1 MSANADG
8 SVVIEIVADDKKFS
22 KEMNSSYEK
31 TESLA
36 EELKR
41 VNELLKLDPKNLT
54 LLQQK
59 QELLNKEIESTKEK
73 LELLQNAQKNAQ
85 AQFDKGEI
93 TEAQYRSLQ
102 REIESTEI
110 SLKQL
115 TKEQEDFGKEAKE
128 SNEKVIDAY
137 GTMAKAAAAVATA
150 LIAAGVGAVSAATD
164 FDAAFAKTQTIMD
177 QTKVSVS
184 EMNDD
189 IMALSGS
196 SAMAATEVSDAVYNA
211 ISGSVATEDAVEF
224 VDQAN
229 KLAVA
234 GFTDLANAT
243 DVMTTVLNAYG
254 LEASSVEGISN
265 VLITTQ
271 NLGKTT
277 VDALASSM
285 GRAISTGSA
294 YGVNMQNLAT
304 AYVEL
309 TKGGIDT
316 AEATTYLSG
325 MLNELGNA
333 GSTVGKIIQEK
344 TGMSF
349 GQLMAQG
356 SSLGDVL
363 QILSDSVDGNAEA
376 LMGLWSSQEAG
387 KASNAIMTQGVE
399 DFNLVLAQMNEEMA
413 GTTGTTQSAY
423 ETMTNTS
430 EFINKKFTN
439 SMTNLGIAVGSSVNP
454 ALDQAKLSLI
464 SLVEKVTD
472 FANKHPAAVR
482 ALTAITIGVGA
493 FAVALTVYT
502 VGAKIATAATTAL
515 TTVMNSNPI
524 LLAVTAVISL
534 GVAIGT
540 YIATTQAAIEETE
553 QLTAASEQQRSEL
566 EELKAEYEQVCEAQG
581 ETSAEAQVLKQR
593 LDEATEAF
601 ENNKRTAE
609 ELAEELNSTHESF
622 SALSDEIDNSF
633 SSLDMEKQKTDALI
647 DRMDELRNEEILSA
661 EAKQELCAIIDL
673 LNEQLPELGI
683 QYDELT
689 GKINLSTESIQAF
702 SDASFQSAQ
711 REAALDYY
719 KQLIGQQYELQ
730 YAAKLA
736 KDEYNLAYQAYW
748 DAAGTY
754 SKEWAPGFS
763 QQEVFDGK
771 RAGHDGNGSIGSTYY
786 KNLIDSAHDSYENA
800 KNLYDQAQTDLQDLE
815 GQTEYVYGIIQETY
829 GAAIV
834 SDDVVEEI
842 ITPIETWQEGVERL
856 SEAYKTAKETVRDSL
871 DQQIGKWSE
880 VDNEAKKSI
889 DDIITALNSQ
899 ITYFANYNKNLEIAR
914 TLGLNEEI
922 IQALSDGS
930 QESAAILAGIV
941 EAANDANVDINEKI
955 KELND
960 SWVGVSEGKDTLS
973 ESLAEYD
980 ETVIEE
986 GDKLVELAAS
996 VGLDMSNAMTEGLLE
1011 GLPLFQ
1017 QAWEQFAPPVGES
1030 GAYGMGGSRLT
1041 GNEVVQHA
1049 YASGT
1054 ASAAAGYAIVGEDG
1068 PELVYFRGGERVLTA
1083 DETRQALGSVYPSAP
1098 QMRYVGAG
1106 APAIAGGGAVQIRAV
1121 IDVPVQ
1127 VDGREIARATAVYM
1141 GEEMEFE
1148 VM

>member
-1 MSANADG
+1 MSAKADG

-22 KEMNSSYEK
+22 KEMNRSYEE

-41 VNELLKLDPKNLT
+41 VNELLELDPKNVT

-59 QELLNKEIESTKEK
+59 QELLNKEVDKTKEK
-73 LELLQNAQKNAQ
+73 LELLQKAQKDAQ
-85 AQFDKGEI
+85 TQFDKGEI
-93 TEAQYRSLQ
+93 TEEQYRSLQ

-110 SLKQL
+110 SLKKL
-115 TKEQEDFGKEAKE
+115 TKEQEDFGKEAE
-128 SNEKVIDAY
+128 ETGEKAVDAY
-137 GTMAKAAAAVATA
+137 GTIAKAAAAVATA
-150 LIAAGVGAVSAATD
+150 VIAIGVAAISCATD

-184 EMNDD
+184 EMSDD

-196 SAMAATEVSDAVYNA
+196 SAMAATDVSDAVYNA

-229 KLAVA
+229 RLAVA

-254 LEASSVEGISN
+254 LEASYVGGISN
-265 VLITTQ
+265 VLIATQ

-285 GRAISTGSA
+285 GKAISTGSA
-294 YGVNMQNLAT
+294 YGVNMQNLAS

-309 TKGGIDT
+309 TRGGIDT

-333 GSTVGKIIQEK
+333 SSEVGKIIQEK

-349 GQLMAQG
+349 GQLMEQG
-356 SSLGDVL
+356 WSLGDVL
-363 QILSDSVDGNAEA
+363 KVLADSVDGNAEA
-376 LMGLWSSQEAG
+376 LMGLWGSQEAG
-387 KASNAIMTQGVE
+387 KASNAIMTQGVK

-413 GTTGTTQSAY
+413 GTTGTTEAAY
-423 ETMTNTS
+423 ETMINTS

-464 SLVEKVTD
+464 SVVEKVTD
-472 FANKHPAAVR
+472 FANKHPAVVR

-493 FAVALTVYT
+493 FAVGLAVYT
-502 VGAKIATAATTAL
+502 VGAKVATAATTAL
-515 TTVMNSNPI
+515 TTAMNSNPI
-524 LLAVTAVISL
+524 LLAVTAVIAL
-534 GVAIGT
+534 GMAIGT
-540 YIATTQAAIEETE
+540 LIATTQAATEEAE
-553 QLTAASEQQRSEL
+553 KLSAASEQEKAEL
-566 EELKAEYEQVCEAQG
+566 EELRAEYEQVCEAQG
-581 ETSAEAQVLKQR
+581 ENSAEAQVLKQR
-593 LDEATEAF
+593 VDEATEAF
-601 ENNKRTAE
+601 EKNKRTAE
-609 ELAEELNSTHESF
+609 ELKEELSKTHEAYSELVSQIDESF
-622 SALSDEIDNSF
+622 YVIDK
-633 SSLDMEKQKTDALI
+633 EKQQTDALI

-661 EAKQELCAIIDL
+661 EAKQELCTIIDL
-673 LNEQLPELGI
+673 LNEQLPELGL

-689 GKINLSTESIQAF
+689 GKINLSTESVRSF
-702 SDASFQSAQ
+702 SEASFQSAQ
-711 REAALDYY
+711 REAAMGWY
-719 KQLIGQQYELQ
+719 KDLMRQQYELE
-730 YAAKLA
+730 YAAELA
-736 KDEYNLAYQAYW
+736 TQEYNAAKSAW
-748 DAAGTY
+748 DAADAYMNNKANFETFDDELEY
-754 SKEWAPGFS
+754 SDLVWVPANVAYNDAK
-763 QQEVFDGK
+763 D
-771 RAGHDGNGSIGSTYY
+771 N
-786 KNLIDSAHDSYENA
+786 YETA
-800 KNLYDQAQTDLQDLE
+800 MADLEDLEEQTD
-815 GQTEYVYGIIQETY
+815 YVYGMILDTY
-829 GAAIV
+829 
-834 SDDVVEEI
+834 DVASEPEI
-842 ITPIETWQEGVERL
+842 EDILTPIETWQEGVERL
-856 SEAYKTAKETVRDSL
+856 SEAYETAKETVRDSL

-880 VDNEAKKSI
+880 VDNKAKKSI
-889 DDIITALNSQ
+889 DDIISALNSQ
-899 ITYFANYNKNLEIAR
+899 ITYFANFNKNLEIAR

-930 QESAAILAGIV
+930 QESAAILAGLV
-941 EAANDANVDINEKI
+941 EASEEEIQ
-955 KELND
+955 ELNE
-960 SWVGVSEGKDTLS
+960 SWAGVSEGKDTLA

-986 GDKLVELAAS
+986 GDKLVELAAG

-1083 DETRQALGSVYPSAP
+1083 DETRQALGAVYPSAP
-1098 QMRYVGAG
+1098 QLRYVGAG

>member
-1 MSANADG
+1 M
-8 SVVIEIVADDKKFS
+8 IEIVADDQDAKKGLENV
-22 KEMNSSYEK
+22 KDELEK
-31 TESLA
+31 VEESTGDAARELTDA
-36 EELKR
+36 AKSVEELGDAAEKSG
-41 VNELLKLDPKNLT
+41 
-54 LLQQK
+54 K
-59 QELLNKEIESTKEK
+59 QMDS
-73 LELLQNAQKNAQ
+73 A
-85 AQFDKGEI
+85 GENVD
-93 TEAQYRSLQ
+93 
-102 REIESTEI
+102 
-110 SLKQL
+110 
-115 TKEQEDFGKEAKE
+115 DFGKAAEDAGDQAEKSAEAVGSLAKGAA
-128 SNEKVIDAY
+128 VVA
-137 GTMAKAAAAVATA
+137 GTLLAAGAAAV
-150 LIAAGVGAVSAATD
+150 SCATD

-184 EMNDD
+184 EMSDD

-196 SAMAATEVSDAVYNA
+196 SAMAATDVSDAVYNA

-229 KLAVA
+229 RLAVA

-254 LEASSVEGISN
+254 LEASYVGGISN

-285 GRAISTGSA
+285 GKAISTGSA
-294 YGVNMQNLAT
+294 YGVNMQNLAS

-309 TKGGIDT
+309 TRGGIDT

-333 GSTVGKIIQEK
+333 SSEVGKIIQEK

-349 GQLMAQG
+349 GQLMEQG
-356 SSLGDVL
+356 WSLGDVL
-363 QILSDSVDGNAEA
+363 EVLADSVDGNAEA
-376 LMGLWSSQEAG
+376 LMGLWGSQEAG

-413 GTTGTTQSAY
+413 GTTGTTEAAY

-464 SLVEKVTD
+464 SVVEKVTD
-472 FANKHPAAVR
+472 FANKHPAVVR

-553 QLTAASEQQRSEL
+553 QLTAVSEQQRSEL

-593 LDEATEAF
+593 LDDATEAF
-601 ENNKRTAE
+601 ENNKRTVE
-609 ELAEELNSTHESF
+609 ELKEELNSTHEAF

-730 YAAKLA
+730 YAAKVA
-736 KDEYNLAYQAYW
+736 KDEYDLAYQAYW
-748 DAAGTY
+748 DAAGRY
-754 SKEWAPGFS
+754 SKEWAPGLS
-763 QQEVFDGK
+763 QQEVFDGE
-771 RAGHDGNGSIGSTYY
+771 RAGEGGNAIPATYFR
-786 KNLIDSAHDSYENA
+786 NLINTAHDSYETA
-800 KNLYDQAQTDLQDLE
+800 KNLYDQAESDLQDLE

-834 SDDVVEEI
+834 PDEVVEEI
-842 ITPIETWQEGVERL
+842 ISPIDTWQEGVERL
-856 SEAYKTAKETVRDSL
+856 SEAYETAKETVRDSL

-880 VDNEAKKSI
+880 VDNKAKKSI
-889 DDIITALNSQ
+889 DDIISALNSQ

-1017 QAWEQFAPPVGES
+1017 QAWEQFVPPNG
-1030 GAYGMGGSRLT
+1030 GAYGVGGSRLP

-1068 PELVYFRGGERVLTA
+1068 PELVFFRGGERVLTA
-1083 DETRQALGSVYPSAP
+1083 DETRQALGAVYPSAP

>member
-1 MSANADG
+1 MSAKADG

-22 KEMNSSYEK
+22 KEMNRSYEE

-41 VNELLKLDPKNLT
+41 VNELLELDPKNVT

-59 QELLNKEIESTKEK
+59 QELLNKEVDKTKEK
-73 LELLQNAQKNAQ
+73 LELLQKAQKDAQ

-93 TEAQYRSLQ
+93 TEEQYRSLQ

-110 SLKQL
+110 SLKKL
-115 TKEQEDFGKEAKE
+115 TKEQEDFGKEAE
-128 SNEKVIDAY
+128 ETGEKAVDAY
-137 GTMAKAAAAVATA
+137 GTIAKAAAAVATA
-150 LIAAGVGAVSAATD
+150 VIAIGVAAISCATD

-184 EMNDD
+184 EMSDD

-196 SAMAATEVSDAVYNA
+196 SGMAATDVSDAVYNA

-229 KLAVA
+229 RLAVA

-254 LEASSVEGISN
+254 LEASYVGGISN

-285 GRAISTGSA
+285 GKAISTGSA
-294 YGVNMQNLAT
+294 YGVNMQNLAS

-309 TKGGIDT
+309 TRGGIDT

-333 GSTVGKIIQEK
+333 SSEVGKIIQEK

-356 SSLGDVL
+356 WSLGDVL
-363 QILSDSVDGNAEA
+363 EVLADSVDGNAEA
-376 LMGLWSSQEAG
+376 LMGLWGSQEAG

-413 GTTGTTQSAY
+413 GTTGTTEAAY

-464 SLVEKVTD
+464 SVVEKVTD
-472 FANKHPAAVR
+472 FANKHPAVVR
-482 ALTAITIGVGA
+482 ALTAITIGIGA

-566 EELKAEYEQVCEAQG
+566 EKLKAEYEQVCEAQG

-593 LDEATEAF
+593 LDDATEAF
-601 ENNKRTAE
+601 ENNKRTVE
-609 ELAEELNSTHESF
+609 ELKEELNSTHESF

-730 YAAKLA
+730 YAAKVA
-736 KDEYNLAYQAYW
+736 KDEYDLAYQAYW
-748 DAAGTY
+748 DAAGKY
-754 SKEWAPGFS
+754 SKNWAPGLS
-763 QQEVFDGK
+763 QQEVFDGE
-771 RAGHDGNGSIGSTYY
+771 RAGHEGNGSIGSTYY

-800 KNLYDQAQTDLQDLE
+800 KNLYDQAESDLQDLE

-834 SDDVVEEI
+834 PDDVVEEI
-842 ITPIETWQEGVERL
+842 ISPIETWQEGVERL
-856 SEAYKTAKETVRDSL
+856 SEAYETAKETVRDSL

-880 VDNEAKKSI
+880 VDNKAKKSI
-889 DDIITALNSQ
+889 DDIISALNSQ

-960 SWVGVSEGKDTLS
+960 SWVGVSEGKDTLA

-1017 QAWEQFAPPVGES
+1017 QAWEQFVPPNG
-1030 GAYGMGGSRLT
+1030 GAYGMGGSRLP

-1083 DETRQALGSVYPSAP
+1083 DETRQALGAVYPSAP
-1098 QMRYVGAG
+1098 QLRYVGAG

-1127 VDGREIARATAVYM
+1127 VDGREIARATAEYM

>member
-1 MSANADG
+1 MSAKADG
-8 SVVIEIVADDKKFS
+8 SVVIEIVTDDQDAKKGL
-22 KEMNSSYEK
+22 ENVNDELEK
-31 TESLA
+31 VEESAGEAARELTDA
-36 EELKR
+36 AKSVEELGDAAEKSG
-41 VNELLKLDPKNLT
+41 
-54 LLQQK
+54 K
-59 QELLNKEIESTKEK
+59 QMD
-73 LELLQNAQKNAQ
+73 NA
-85 AQFDKGEI
+85 GENVD
-93 TEAQYRSLQ
+93 
-102 REIESTEI
+102 
-110 SLKQL
+110 
-115 TKEQEDFGKEAKE
+115 DFGKAAENAGNQAEKSAEAVG
-128 SNEKVIDAY
+128 SL
-137 GTMAKAAAAVATA
+137 AKGAAVVAGALLATAAAAV
-150 LIAAGVGAVSAATD
+150 SCATD
-164 FDAAFAKTQTIMD
+164 LDAAFAKTQTIMD
-177 QTKVSVS
+177 QTKVSVG
-184 EMNDD
+184 EMSDD

-196 SAMAATEVSDAVYNA
+196 SAMAATDVSDAVYNA

-229 KLAVA
+229 RLAVA

-254 LEASSVEGISN
+254 LEASYVGGISN

-285 GRAISTGSA
+285 GKAISTGSA
-294 YGVNMQNLAT
+294 YGVNMQNLAS

-309 TKGGIDT
+309 TRGGIDT

-333 GSTVGKIIQEK
+333 SSEVGKIIQEK

-349 GQLMAQG
+349 GQLMEQG
-356 SSLGDVL
+356 WSLGDVL
-363 QILSDSVDGNAEA
+363 KVLADSVDGNAEA
-376 LMGLWSSQEAG
+376 LMGLWGSQEAG

-413 GTTGTTQSAY
+413 GTTGTTEAAY
-423 ETMTNTS
+423 ETMINTS

-464 SLVEKVTD
+464 SVVEKVTD
-472 FANKHPAAVR
+472 FANKHPAVVR

-593 LDEATEAF
+593 LDDATEAF
-601 ENNKRTAE
+601 ENNKRTVE
-609 ELAEELNSTHESF
+609 ELKEELNSTHESF

-719 KQLIGQQYELQ
+719 KQLIRQQYELQ
-730 YAAKLA
+730 YAAQLA
-736 KDEYNLAYQAYW
+736 NNEYEAAYQTYW
-748 DAAGTY
+748 DMSAVYA
-754 SKEWAPGFS
+754 S
-763 QQEVFDGK
+763 QHPNQSWLTQQSVFEGK
-771 RAGHDGNGSIGSTYY
+771 REERYY
-786 KNLIDSAHDSYENA
+786 TDSAYEKANGA
-800 KNLYDQAQTDLQDLE
+800 INRAQEAYNSTKSLYEQAEADLEELE

-834 SDDVVEEI
+834 PDDVVEEI
-842 ITPIETWQEGVERL
+842 ISPIETWQEGVERL
-856 SEAYKTAKETVRDSL
+856 SEAYETAKETVRDSL

-880 VDNEAKKSI
+880 VDNKAKKSI
-889 DDIITALNSQ
+889 DDIISALNSQ

-960 SWVGVSEGKDTLS
+960 SWVGVSEGKDTLA

-986 GDKLVELAAS
+986 GDKLVELAAG

-1017 QAWEQFAPPVGES
+1017 QAWEQFVPPNG
-1030 GAYGMGGSRLT
+1030 GAYGMGGSRFT
-1041 GNEVVQHA
+1041 GNEVVQRA

-1083 DETRQALGSVYPSAP
+1083 DETRQALGAVYPSAP
-1098 QMRYVGAG
+1098 QLRYVGAG

>member
-1 MSANADG
+1 MSAKADG
-8 SVVIEIVADDKKFS
+8 SVVIEIVADDQDAKKGLENVKDELEKVEES
-22 KEMNSSYEK
+22 AGDAARELTDAAKSVEEIGSSAEK
-31 TESLA
+31 TAKQVEEA
-36 EELKR
+36 EKG
-41 VNELLKLDPKNLT
+41 LD
-54 LLQQK
+54 
-59 QELLNKEIESTKEK
+59 
-73 LELLQNAQKNAQ
+73 
-85 AQFDKGEI
+85 
-93 TEAQYRSLQ
+93 
-102 REIESTEI
+102 
-110 SLKQL
+110 
-115 TKEQEDFGKEAKE
+115 DFGKAAEESEKKIDEAEE
-128 SNEKVIDAY
+128 SVEELGDAAEKSGKQMDSAGENVDDFGKAAEDA
-137 GTMAKAAAAVATA
+137 GDQAEKSAEAVGSLAKGAAVVAGALLAAAAAAV
-150 LIAAGVGAVSAATD
+150 SCATD

-177 QTKVSVS
+177 QTTVSVS
-184 EMNDD
+184 EMSDD
-189 IMALSGS
+189 ILALSGS
-196 SAMAATEVSDAVYNA
+196 SAMAATDVSDAIYNA

-229 KLAVA
+229 RLAVA

-254 LEASSVEGISN
+254 LEASYVGGISN
-265 VLITTQ
+265 VLIATQ

-285 GRAISTGSA
+285 GKAISTGSA
-294 YGVNMQNLAT
+294 YGVNMQNLAS

-309 TKGGIDT
+309 TRGGIDT

-333 GSTVGKIIQEK
+333 SSEVGKIIQEK

-356 SSLGDVL
+356 WSLGDVL
-363 QILSDSVDGNAEA
+363 EVLADSVDGNAEA
-376 LMGLWSSQEAG
+376 LMGLWGSQEAG

-413 GTTGTTQSAY
+413 GTTGTTEAAY

-464 SLVEKVTD
+464 SVVEKVTD
-472 FANKHPAAVR
+472 FANKHPAVVR

-553 QLTAASEQQRSEL
+553 RLSAASERQRSEL
-566 EELKAEYEQVCEAQG
+566 EELKAEYEQVCEVQG

-593 LDEATEAF
+593 LDDATEAF
-601 ENNKRTAE
+601 ENNKRTVE
-609 ELAEELNSTHESF
+609 ELKEELNSTHESF

-730 YAAKLA
+730 YAAKVA
-736 KDEYNLAYQAYW
+736 KDEYDLAYQAYW
-748 DAAGTY
+748 DAAGRY
-754 SKEWAPGFS
+754 SEEWAPDLS
-763 QQEVFDGK
+763 QQEVFDGE
-771 RAGHDGNGSIGSTYY
+771 RAGQDGNAIPATYFR
-786 KNLIDSAHDSYENA
+786 NLINTAHDSYETA
-800 KNLYDQAQTDLQDLE
+800 KNLYDQAESDLQDLE
-815 GQTEYVYGIIQETY
+815 GQTEYVYGIILETY
-829 GAAIV
+829 DAAIV
-834 SDDVVEEI
+834 PDDVVEEI
-842 ITPIETWQEGVERL
+842 ISPIETWQEGVERL
-856 SEAYKTAKETVRDSL
+856 SEAYETAKDTVRDSL

-880 VDNEAKKSI
+880 VDNKAKKSI
-889 DDIITALNSQ
+889 DDIISALNSQ

-930 QESAAILAGIV
+930 QESAAILAGLV
-941 EAANDANVDINEKI
+941 EASEEEIQ
-955 KELND
+955 ELNE
-960 SWVGVSEGKDTLS
+960 SWAGVSEGKDTLS

-1017 QAWEQFAPPVGES
+1017 QAWEQFVPPNG
-1030 GAYGMGGSRLT
+1030 GAYGVGGSRLP

-1083 DETRQALGSVYPSAP
+1083 DETRQALGAVYPSAP

>member
-1 MSANADG
+1 MSAKADG
-8 SVVIEIVADDKKFS
+8 SVVIEIVTDDQDAKKGLENVKDELEKVEES
-22 KEMNSSYEK
+22 AGDAARELTDAAKSVEEIGSSAEK
-31 TESLA
+31 TAKQVEEA
-36 EELKR
+36 EKG
-41 VNELLKLDPKNLT
+41 LD
-54 LLQQK
+54 
-59 QELLNKEIESTKEK
+59 
-73 LELLQNAQKNAQ
+73 
-85 AQFDKGEI
+85 
-93 TEAQYRSLQ
+93 
-102 REIESTEI
+102 
-110 SLKQL
+110 
-115 TKEQEDFGKEAKE
+115 DFGKAAEESEKKIDEAEE
-128 SNEKVIDAY
+128 SVEELGDAAEKSGKQMDSAGENVDDFGKAAEDA
-137 GTMAKAAAAVATA
+137 GDQAEKSAEAVGSLAKGAAVVAGALLAAAAAAV
-150 LIAAGVGAVSAATD
+150 SCATD

-184 EMNDD
+184 EMSDD

-196 SAMAATEVSDAVYNA
+196 SAMAATDVSDAVYNA

-229 KLAVA
+229 RLAVA

-254 LEASSVEGISN
+254 LEASYVGGISN
-265 VLITTQ
+265 VLIATQ

-285 GRAISTGSA
+285 GKAISTGSA
-294 YGVNMQNLAT
+294 YGVNMQNLAS

-309 TKGGIDT
+309 TRGGIDT

-333 GSTVGKIIQEK
+333 SSEVGKIIQEK

-349 GQLMAQG
+349 GQLMEQG
-356 SSLGDVL
+356 WSLGDVL
-363 QILSDSVDGNAEA
+363 KVLADSVDGNAEA
-376 LMGLWSSQEAG
+376 LMGLWGSQEAG

-413 GTTGTTQSAY
+413 GTTGTTEAAY

-439 SMTNLGIAVGSSVNP
+439 SMTNLGIALGSSVNP

-464 SLVEKVTD
+464 SVVEKVTD
-472 FANKHPAAVR
+472 FANKHPAVVR

-493 FAVALTVYT
+493 FAVGLTVYT
-502 VGAKIATAATTAL
+502 VGAKVATAATTAL
-515 TTVMNSNPI
+515 TTAMNSNPI
-524 LLAVTAVISL
+524 LLAVTAVIAL
-534 GVAIGT
+534 GMAIGT
-540 YIATTQAAIEETE
+540 LVATTQAATEEVKK
-553 QLTAASEQQRSEL
+553 LSAASEQEKAEL
-566 EELKAEYEQVCEAQG
+566 EELRAEYEQVCEAQG

-593 LDEATEAF
+593 VDEATEAF
-601 ENNKRTAE
+601 EKNKRTAE
-609 ELAEELNSTHESF
+609 ELKEELSKTHEAYSELVGQIDESF
-622 SALSDEIDNSF
+622 YVIDK
-633 SSLDMEKQKTDALI
+633 EKQQTDALI

-661 EAKQELCAIIDL
+661 EAKQELCTIIDL
-673 LNEQLPELGI
+673 LNEQLPGLGL

-689 GKINLSTESIQAF
+689 GKINLSTESVRSF
-702 SDASFQSAQ
+702 SEASFQSAQ
-711 REAALDYY
+711 REAAMGWY
-719 KQLIGQQYELQ
+719 KDLMRQQYELE
-730 YAAKLA
+730 YAAELA
-736 KDEYNLAYQAYW
+736 TQEYNAAKSAW
-748 DAAGTY
+748 DAADAYMNNKANFETSDDELEY
-754 SKEWAPGFS
+754 SDLVWAPANVAYNDAKDNY
-763 QQEVFDGK
+763 ETAMADLE
-771 RAGHDGNGSIGSTYY
+771 
-786 KNLIDSAHDSYENA
+786 NLEE
-800 KNLYDQAQTDLQDLE
+800 QTD
-815 GQTEYVYGIIQETY
+815 YVYGMILDTY
-829 GAAIV
+829 
-834 SDDVVEEI
+834 DVASEPEI
-842 ITPIETWQEGVERL
+842 EDILTPIETWQEGVERL
-856 SEAYKTAKETVRDSL
+856 SEAYETAKETVRDSL

-889 DDIITALNSQ
+889 DDIISALNSQ

-930 QESAAILAGIV
+930 QESAAILAGLV
-941 EAANDANVDINEKI
+941 EASEDEIQ
-955 KELND
+955 ELNE
-960 SWVGVSEGKDTLS
+960 SWAGVSEGKDTLAG
-973 ESLAEYD
+973 SLAEYD

-1017 QAWEQFAPPVGES
+1017 QAWEQYVPPNG

-1041 GNEVVQHA
+1041 GNKVVQHA

-1083 DETRQALGSVYPSAP
+1083 DETRQALGAVYPSAP